1 MASASEHELLTGR
14 TVELL
19 QTMIRNECV
28 NDGTVGSGQEIRN
41 AEVLG
46 SVLADAGIDHEL
58 FHAAPGRT
66 SLVARIEGTDPD
78 APSLCLNGHT
88 DVVPVTPSGWSR
100 DPFGGELV
108 DGEVWGRGAV
118 DMLNLTASM
127 AVALTHLVAS
137 GFRPRG
143 DVVFLAVADE
153 ESGSAWG
160 ARWMAEH
167 HADLITTDYVLT
179 ENGGLH
185 GGTDSAPT
193 VGVTVGEKG
202 AAWRRLTVRGTPG
215 HGSTPF
221 RSNNALV
228 TAAGVVTR
236 LGEYRPPPRFHEL
249 WRDQVE
255 SLRVDDETKAALLDP
270 ARIDDAL
277 DQMEGPASHL
287 YSCSHTTFSP
297 NTVTSQTKTNVIPD
311 TVTIDLDVRT
321 MPGDGPDEVDAHL
334 REALG
339 DLYERV
345 EVEPLMNDRASISR
359 TDNPLWDSLQ
369 RAVGARYPGA
379 QLRPQVSVGFT
390 DARVHRDLGAIAYG
404 AGLLSP
410 SVSARDFGAR
420 FHGND
425 ERIDVESLGL
435 TTQLW
440 IDVVRD
446 LLG

>member
-1 MASASEHELLTGR
+1 
-14 TVELL
+14 V
-19 QTMIRNECV
+19 
-28 NDGTVGSGQEIRN
+28 
-41 AEVLG
+41 
-46 SVLADAGIDHEL
+46 
-58 FHAAPGRT
+58 
-66 SLVARIEGTDPD
+66 
-78 APSLCLNGHT
+78 
-88 DVVPVTPSGWSR
+88 
-100 DPFGGELV
+100 
-108 DGEVWGRGAV
+108 
-118 DMLNLTASM
+118 
-127 AVALTHLVAS
+127 
-137 GFRPRG
+137 
-143 DVVFLAVADE
+143 
-153 ESGSAWG
+153 
-160 ARWMAEH
+160 
-167 HADLITTDYVLT
+167 
-179 ENGGLH
+179 
-185 GGTDSAPT
+185 
-193 VGVTVGEKG
+193 
-202 AAWRRLTVRGTPG
+202 AWRRLTVRGVPG

-221 RSNNALV
+221 RANNALV
-228 TAAGVVTR
+228 TAAGVVSR
-236 LGEYRPPPRFHEL
+236 IAEYRPPARFHEL

-255 SLRVDDETKAALLDP
+255 SLRLDDDTKAAMLDP
-270 ARIDDAL
+270 ARIEDAL
-277 DQMEGPASHL
+277 DAMQGPAAHL

-297 NTVTSQTKTNVIPD
+297 NTLTSQTKTNVIPD
-311 TVTIDLDVRT
+311 TVVIDVDVRT
-321 MPGDGPDEVDAHL
+321 MPGEGPDEVDAHL

-339 DLYERV
+339 DLYDRV

-369 RAVGARYPGA
+369 RAVGGRYQGA

>member
-1 MASASEHELLTGR
+1 MASTGIDALTGR

-28 NDGTVGSGQEIRN
+28 NDGTVGSGHEIRN
-41 AEVLG
+41 AQVLG
-46 SVLADAGIDHEL
+46 TVLDGAGIPYEMFD
-58 FHAAPGRT
+58 AAPGRT
-66 SLVARIEGTDPD
+66 SLVARIAGTDPD
-78 APSLCLNGHT
+78 VPSLCLNGHT

-127 AVALTHLVAS
+127 AVALTDLVS
-137 GFRPRG
+137 DGFRPRG
-143 DVVFLAVADE
+143 DIVFFAVADE
-153 ESGSAWG
+153 ESGSAYG
-160 ARWMAEH
+160 ARWMADH

-185 GGTDSAPT
+185 GGNEDAPT
-193 VGVTVGEKG
+193 IGVTVGEKG
-202 AAWRRLTVRGTPG
+202 VAWRRVTVRGVPG

-221 RSNNALV
+221 KANNALV
-228 TAAGVVTR
+228 TAAGVVSR
-236 LGEYRPPPRFHEL
+236 IAEYRPPARFHEL

-255 SLRVDDETKAALLDP
+255 SLRLDDETKAAMLDP
-270 ARIDDAL
+270 ARIEDAL
-277 DQMEGPASHL
+277 DAMEGPASHL
-287 YSCSHTTFSP
+287 YSCSHTTLSP
-297 NTVTSQTKTNVIPD
+297 NTLTSQTKTNVIPD
-311 TVTIDLDVRT
+311 TVTIDVDVRT
-321 MPGDGPDEVDAHL
+321 MPGDGPDEVEAHL

-339 DLYERV
+339 DLYDRV
-345 EVEPLMNDRASISR
+345 EVEPLMNDTASISR
-359 TDNPLWDSLQ
+359 MDNPLWDSLQ
-369 RAVGARYPGA
+369 RAVGRRYQGAR
-379 QLRPQVSVGFT
+379 LRPQVSVGFT

>member
-1 MASASEHELLTGR
+1 MASTTGIDALTGR

-41 AEVLG
+41 AEALGAVLEA
-46 SVLADAGIDHEL
+46 SGIPYETFD
-58 FHAAPGRT
+58 AAPGRT
-66 SLVARIEGTDPD
+66 SLVARIEGTHPD

-127 AVALTHLVAS
+127 AVAISHLVS
-137 GFRPRG
+137 GGFRPRG
-143 DVVFLAVADE
+143 DLVFLAVADE
-153 ESGSAWG
+153 ESGSAYG
-160 ARWMAEH
+160 ARWMADH

-185 GGTDSAPT
+185 GGTEDAPT
-193 VGVTVGEKG
+193 IGVTVGEKG
-202 AAWRRLTVRGTPG
+202 VAWRRLTVRGVPG

-221 RSNNALV
+221 RADNALI
-228 TAAGVVTR
+228 TAAGVVSR
-236 LGEYRPPPRFHEL
+236 IAEYRPPARFHEL

-255 SLRVDDETKAALLDP
+255 SLRLDDDTKAAMLDP
-270 ARIDDAL
+270 SRIEDAL
-277 DQMEGPASHL
+277 DAMEGPAAHL

-297 NTVTSQTKTNVIPD
+297 NTLTSQTKTNVIPD
-311 TVTIDLDVRT
+311 TVVIDVDVRT
-321 MPGDGPDEVDAHL
+321 MPGEGPEEVDAHL

-339 DLYERV
+339 DLYDRV

-369 RAVGARYPGA
+369 RAVGGRYQGA

-410 SVSARDFGAR
+410 SVSARDFGSR